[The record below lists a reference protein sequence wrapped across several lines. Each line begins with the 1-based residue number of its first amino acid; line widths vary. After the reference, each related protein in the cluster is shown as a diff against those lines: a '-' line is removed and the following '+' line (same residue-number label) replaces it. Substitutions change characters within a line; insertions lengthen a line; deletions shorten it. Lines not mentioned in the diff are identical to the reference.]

1 MNHTF
6 LRRKTLQPLLT
17 VTVAVFL
24 TLVGIR
30 LLSVYDNKYTKK
42 AQTVQG
48 ITSIIP
54 ENGIC
59 FLVDNWE
66 LYPDQL
72 LVPEDFTAGTPSP
85 RYITW
90 LGEYPNLSAFH
101 TDGNPYGCATYRLL
115 LQGNGTVTLY
125 LPEPLC
131 ATRVFVNGINLG
143 GAGETVPERYS
154 PLIRDTAY
162 SFAIDKST
170 ELIIQVSN
178 YSHYY
183 GGLWYPPAI
192 GAPDSISHLTAYRI
206 LFYALLF
213 FTSLTLSLFCMVFKK
228 DEPSSPVLFYFGM
241 LSLAFALRICYPF
254 LRLAGIPLI
263 RSLYALEDCMA
274 LTGLMFA
281 LKIAFSLFLP
291 EKYRKLPAFVRMLTL
306 GMCAVSVIL
315 PVFILPAFPALVQ
328 WYGILISWYKVF
340 AAILLIGSAF
350 CGCLTG
356 RPHILIPLAAAVV
369 NGVCLLY
376 GVLAIGHFEPA
387 IGGWPEEY
395 GAFGM
400 VIAFAILMVQRNRDI
415 MAENV
420 RLNLHLQEEVEEK
433 TFHLHQLLSERG
445 QLITEL
451 GHDMKS
457 PLTSLS
463 NMAQIIR
470 SNDIMLDPNTIEKM
484 SYIEEQCALLSHRLQ
499 SIQTLASEAG
509 TPPHMEALDLNRFL
523 ADFHYSICPVIE
535 MNGPDFYY
543 EASGQPCR
551 IMADPEKLSRAL
563 ENLLYNAADFTPA
576 DGKITL
582 TLKQENGFACIHVSD
597 TGCGI
602 PEKELSHIFQRL
614 YTTRRKEGGQ
624 GLGLSI
630 TKTIITEHQGEISV
644 MSEEGKGTT
653 FVIRIPSIETDE
665 TV

>member
-6 LRRKTLQPLLT
+6 FKHKTLYPLLT
-17 VTVAVFL
+17 IIIAILF
-24 TLVGIR
+24 TLAGIR

-42 AQTVQG
+42 AQTVQD

-66 LYPDQL
+66 FYPDQL
-72 LVPEDFTAGTPSP
+72 LFPEDFASGTPSP
-85 RYITW
+85 RYKQS

-101 TDGNPYGCATYRLL
+101 TDGNPYGFCTYRLL

-131 ATRVFVNGINLG
+131 AARVFVNGINLG
-143 GAGETVPERYS
+143 GPGKTEPDQYS

-192 GAPDSISHLTAYRI
+192 GTSDSISHFTAYRI
-206 LFYALLF
+206 LFYGLLF

-228 DEPSSPVLFYFGM
+228 DEPSSPILFYFGM
-241 LSLAFALRICYPF
+241 LSLSFALRICYPF

-281 LKIAFSLFLP
+281 LQIAFSLFLP
-291 EKYRKLPAFVRMLTL
+291 EKYRKLHGFVHMVTL

-315 PVFILPAFPALVQ
+315 PVFILPAFPNLVP
-328 WYGILISWYKVF
+328 WYGALISCYKFF
-340 AAILLIGSAF
+340 AAILLTGSAF

-356 RPHILIPLAAAVV
+356 RPHILIPLAAASI

-395 GAFGM
+395 GAFSM
-400 VIAFAILMVQRNRDI
+400 VIAFAILMVLRNRDI
-415 MAENV
+415 MTENV

-433 TFHLHQLLSERG
+433 TLHLHQLLAERG

-470 SNDIMLDPNTIEKM
+470 SNNIMLDANTIEKM
-484 SYIEEQCALLSHRLQ
+484 SYIEEQCELLSHRLQ

-509 TPPHMEALDLNRFL
+509 TLPHMEALDLNLFL
-523 ADFHYSICPVIE
+523 ADFHYSICPIIE

-543 EASGQPCR
+543 EASGQTCR

-582 TLKQENGFACIHVSD
+582 SLKQEDGFACIQVSD

-602 PEKELSHIFQRL
+602 PKQELSHIFQRF
-614 YTTRRKEGGQ
+614 YTTRREDGGQ

-644 MSEEGKGTT
+644 TSEEGKGTT
-653 FVIRIPSIETDE
+653 FVIRIPLCRGSHT
-665 TV
+665 

>member
-1 MNHTF
+1 MAVAIF
-6 LRRKTLQPLLT
+6 FTL
-17 VTVAVFL
+17 AA
-24 TLVGIR
+24 IR

-42 AQTVQG
+42 AQTMQD

-54 ENGIC
+54 ENSIC

-72 LVPEDFTAGTPSP
+72 LVPENFATGAPSP

-90 LGEYPNLSAFH
+90 LGEYPNLSVFH

-115 LQGNGTVTLY
+115 LQGNGIVTLY

-131 ATRVFVNGINLG
+131 ASKVFVNGIELG
-143 GAGETVPERYS
+143 KSGETAPEQYS

-192 GAPDSISHLTAYRI
+192 GDSDSISHLTAYRI
-206 LFYALLF
+206 LFYGLLF
-213 FTSLTLSLFCMVFKK
+213 FTSLTLALFCMVFKK
-228 DEPSSPVLFYFGM
+228 DEPSSPILFYFGM
-241 LSLAFALRICYPF
+241 LSLSFSLRICYPF

-263 RSLYALEDCMA
+263 RPLYALEDCMA
-274 LTGLMFA
+274 LIGLMFA
-281 LKIAFSLFLP
+281 LRIAFSLFLP
-291 EKYRKLPAFVRMLTL
+291 EKYRRLHGFIHIVTL
-306 GMCAVSVIL
+306 GMCAVSIIL
-315 PVFILPAFPALVQ
+315 PVLILPAFPALVQ
-328 WYGILISWYKVF
+328 WYGALISYYKVF
-340 AAILLIGSAF
+340 AAMLLTGSAF

-356 RPHILIPLAAAVV
+356 RPHILIPLAASAV

-400 VIAFAILMVQRNRDI
+400 VVAFGVLMVQRNRDI

-420 RLNLHLQEEVEEK
+420 RLNLHLQEEVKEK

-470 SNDIMLDPNTIEKM
+470 SNDIMLDSNTIEKM
-484 SYIEEQCALLSHRLQ
+484 SYIEEQCTLLSHRLQ
-499 SIQTLASEAG
+499 SIQTLASETG
-509 TPPHMEALDLNRFL
+509 TPLHMETLNLNQFL
-523 ADFHYSICPVIE
+523 ADFHYSIRPVIE
-535 MNGPDFYY
+535 MSGPDFYY
-543 EASGQPCR
+543 EACGQSCQ

-582 TLKQENGFACIHVSD
+582 SLTQENGFACIHVSD

-602 PEKELSHIFQRL
+602 PEQKLSHIFQRF
-614 YTTRRKEGGQ
+614 YTTRREEGGQ

-630 TKTIITEHQGEISV
+630 AKTIITEHQGEISV
-644 MSEEGKGTT
+644 TSEEGKGTT
-653 FVIRIPSIETDE
+653 FLIRIPAIEAD
-665 TV
+665 